1 MKDFAN
7 RKKVKKT
14 SSRNRQ
20 SFSSRK
26 PNVNVI
32 SRKSITYLLSIS
44 IFLIFVSFFYFNTD
58 IVSIKPK
65 SLGNSI
71 TIDFPSSL
79 VDEDILIEEQG
90 SDQSLLLCE
99 YFVQIGAYGNK
110 KYALEAENMIK
121 SEIQDISINEVYST
135 NNPGRL
141 LHSVITGPYKN
152 RSAASNAKEKIT
164 KKGFDPRLRKSCKQ
178 T

>member
-1 MKDFAN
+1 
-7 RKKVKKT
+7 
-14 SSRNRQ
+14 
-20 SFSSRK
+20 
-26 PNVNVI
+26 
-32 SRKSITYLLSIS
+32 
-44 IFLIFVSFFYFNTD
+44 
-58 IVSIKPK
+58 
-65 SLGNSI
+65 
-71 TIDFPSSL
+71 
-79 VDEDILIEEQG
+79 
-90 SDQSLLLCE
+90 
-99 YFVQIGAYGNK
+99 
-110 KYALEAENMIK
+110 MIK